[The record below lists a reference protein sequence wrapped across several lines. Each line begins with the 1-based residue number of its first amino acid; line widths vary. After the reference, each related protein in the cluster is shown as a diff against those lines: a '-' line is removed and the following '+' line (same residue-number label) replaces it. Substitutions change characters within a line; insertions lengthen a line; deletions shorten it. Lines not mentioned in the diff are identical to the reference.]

1 MEHSPF
7 DFGGRAAFRLSVD
20 RCQSDPF
27 APPTRMHVVLSG
39 AVAGFPPESY
49 STPSRAVA
57 LADYL
62 ARMFVHAAKAA
73 GDDQRVESGGW
84 QGKKGGEITM
94 EPPGQHVL
102 ARTNVM
108 IDVRG
113 GGGVEARFTVALP
126 ARGRSIEGQWCSKI
140 LLERLPDLVARSLL
154 FSSLDAA
161 HLRAHILSVED
172 QDVLRSLLPAAG
184 LVGFVRNGA
193 ILPRKSG
200 HLDLPMDAATALP
213 FKSPP
218 SLEREVALPN
228 AGKIRG
234 MGVPKGITLIVGGGF
249 HGKSTLLQALELGVY
264 NHIPG
269 DGREFVC
276 VNPTAVKVRAEDGRA
291 VTQVNITPFIDNLP
305 FGKPTD
311 SFSTADASGSTS
323 QAANIVEALEVGS
336 DCLLMDED
344 TCATNFMIRDFRMQ
358 LLVSRDKEPIT
369 PFLAK
374 VQALYNQQGV
384 SSLLVIGGAGDYFD
398 VATTVIMM
406 DNYEPLDKTAEA
418 KAIAAQ
424 YSSNAGS
431 SFFAAHFGTLSRRF
445 PIPASLQTEGKVVA
459 RGRNKLQYGE
469 EDVDLG
475 GVEQLVEIGQTRA
488 IGFAFQALAKLGS
501 KPTSVRECV
510 EAMECWMEG
519 GLDGLV
525 GGGQGR
531 IEAGKAQA
539 VGDLAKPRRFEI
551 AAALNR
557 FRSLQAKSEVVR
569 P

>member
-39 AVAGFPPESY
+39 GVAGFPPESY

-73 GDDQRVESGGW
+73 GDDQRIESGGW

-154 FSSLDAA
+154 FSFLDAG

-228 AGKIRG
+228 AGKIKG

-249 HGKSTLLQALELGVY
+249 HGKST
-264 NHIPG
+264 
-269 DGREFVC
+269 
-276 VNPTAVKVRAEDGRA
+276 
-291 VTQVNITPFIDNLP
+291 
-305 FGKPTD
+305 
-311 SFSTADASGSTS
+311 
-323 QAANIVEALEVGS
+323 
-336 DCLLMDED
+336 
-344 TCATNFMIRDFRMQ
+344 
-358 LLVSRDKEPIT
+358 
-369 PFLAK
+369 
-374 VQALYNQQGV
+374 
-384 SSLLVIGGAGDYFD
+384 
-398 VATTVIMM
+398 
-406 DNYEPLDKTAEA
+406 
-418 KAIAAQ
+418 
-424 YSSNAGS
+424 
-431 SFFAAHFGTLSRRF
+431 
-445 PIPASLQTEGKVVA
+445 
-459 RGRNKLQYGE
+459 
-469 EDVDLG
+469 
-475 GVEQLVEIGQTRA
+475 
-488 IGFAFQALAKLGS
+488 
-501 KPTSVRECV
+501 
-510 EAMECWMEG
+510 
-519 GLDGLV
+519 
-525 GGGQGR
+525 
-531 IEAGKAQA
+531 
-539 VGDLAKPRRFEI
+539 
-551 AAALNR
+551 
-557 FRSLQAKSEVVR
+557 
-569 P
+569 